1 METFKIIKNSKCGI
15 VTPGSLIDSELKIK
29 IQEQKNLITK
39 QISDLYQQ
47 DEILSKYFS
56 YEGYSFWLAI
66 KPIIQKLF
74 EKRIEQIARDI
85 QTIKALFQKITIDT
99 AIISSEIGI
108 TEQIVI
114 NESKKYGV

>member
-15 VTPGSLIDSELKIK
+15 VTPDSLIDSELKIK

-66 KPIIQKLF
+66 KTNYTK
-74 EKRIEQIARDI
+74 
-85 QTIKALFQKITIDT
+85 
-99 AIISSEIGI
+99 
-108 TEQIVI
+108 
-114 NESKKYGV
+114 NYSKKELSK